1 MITEDINFTP
11 RAQKLL
17 QVTKYVAIS
26 FNHDTILL
34 THLFAAFFEL
44 KQSKSLEIV
53 QGMGVDLDR
62 LKKVLYE
69 DILEKLPN
77 SAVSAESIK
86 LSKVIVDIL
95 KQSTEIAAEFNHT
108 WVSVDHIFLALLDS
122 LDEWPRKVFSVF
134 PIDLA
139 VAFTQIVTYLSDSE
153 ANETRTPPTKPAFDV
168 PNPGA
173 SSDAAHFKVLSQ
185 YASNLTQKVLAGNI
199 DPIFGRETE
208 TAELEDILNRRK
220 KNSAILLGEAGVGKT
235 SIVEG
240 LAQRIVSGKA
250 PLFLQNKIVFSLD
263 LNTVVAGTKYR
274 GEFEDRLNKI
284 IEEAKHPNVILFI
297 DEVHTLVGAGDA
309 EGSLDAANIL
319 KPALSSGDITVI
331 GATTYAEFR
340 KKLFKDKA
348 LQRRFEQ
355 VFVEEPTKEETL
367 KILRHKKQLYE
378 EFHYVSIEEEMLS
391 DIVNYSEEFL
401 TSSQFPDKAI
411 DLLDLI
417 CSHVKI
423 KKIKKPKTL
432 QSLEA
437 EFIKSLN
444 ENTAPKEEQGKL
456 FEQMKTYASKWS
468 KSVEKKRYKVA
479 KRDLFEILSRKT
491 DIPYGD
497 FVQSVS
503 QKYTSLSKNLKQV
516 VVGQPHAI
524 DSISRC
530 LLRHKSGLRDTGRPI
545 GSFMF
550 LGPTGVGKTYIS
562 KCLASNFFKSKH
574 NFIQLDMSEFSDST
588 SVSKL
593 IGSNPGYVGFEE
605 GGFLVEQIS
614 KHPNSV
620 VLFDEIE
627 KAHPKVHQLLLQILE
642 EGHLHDSQGRDA
654 NFRNS
659 IIIVTGNIGSK
670 ILSQKHSLGF
680 ADNIEETRMDDAQ
693 KHLKKILPLELINRF
708 DEIIFF
714 NKLSNDNLKVVVRH
728 ELQKLTQNAL
738 KNGITVNFS
747 PSLEDF
753 ILNCITD
760 KSFGARSIKRTVQN
774 KVTDILSLKFI
785 KNPAVKEYSISV
797 TKNKDEIDVK
807 F

>member
-17 QVTKYVAIS
+17 QVTKHLAVS

-34 THLFAAFFEL
+34 AHLFAAFFEL
-44 KQSKSLEIV
+44 KQSRSLEIV
-53 QGMGVDLDR
+53 QGMGVDLER

-77 SAVSAESIK
+77 VSAAPESIK

-95 KQSTEIAAEFNHT
+95 KQSTEIAAEFKHT
-108 WVSVDHIFLALLDS
+108 WVSVDHIFLALLDN
-122 LDEWPRKVFSVF
+122 LDEWPHTVFSVF
-134 PIDLA
+134 NIDLA
-139 VAFTQIVTYLSDSE
+139 GAFTQIVTYLSDSD
-153 ANETRTPPTKPAFDV
+153 ASETSTPQPKAAFAM
-168 PNPGA
+168 P
-173 SSDAAHFKVLSQ
+173 SSSALSEGTTFKVLSQ
-185 YASNLTQKVLAGNI
+185 YASDLTQKVLNGKT
-199 DPIFGRETE
+199 DPIFGREAE
-208 TAELEDILNRRK
+208 TAKLEDILNRRK

-240 LAQRIVSGKA
+240 LAQRIVSGNA

-263 LNTVVAGTKYR
+263 LNTIVAGTKYR

-284 IEEAKHPNVILFI
+284 VEEAKDPNVILFI
-297 DEVHTLVGAGDA
+297 DEIHTLAGAGDA

-331 GATTYAEFR
+331 GATTYAEYR

-348 LQRRFEQ
+348 LHRRFEQ

-378 EFHYVSIEEEMLS
+378 EFHYVSITDEILS

-401 TSSQFPDKAI
+401 TNSQFPDKAI

-423 KKIKKPKTL
+423 KKIKKPKSL
-432 QSLEA
+432 QRLET
-437 EFIKSLN
+437 EFVKLLSEHPTPN
-444 ENTAPKEEQGKL
+444 EEQNTFFSRMKEEAL
-456 FEQMKTYASKWS
+456 KWS
-468 KSVEKKRYKVA
+468 KSVEKKRYKIS

-491 DIPYGD
+491 DIPRSD
-497 FVQSVS
+497 FMQSAS
-503 QKYTSLSKNLKQV
+503 KKYTSLSRNLKKL
-516 VVGQPHAI
+516 VVGQSHAI

-530 LLRHKSGLRDTGRPI
+530 LLRHKSGLRDTARPI

-588 SVSKL
+588 SISKL
-593 IGSNPGYVGFEE
+593 IGSNPGYVGYEE
-605 GGFLVEQIS
+605 GGLLVEQIS

-642 EGHLHDSQGRDA
+642 EGRLHDSQGRDA

-659 IIIVTGNIGSK
+659 IIIVTGNIAST

-680 ADNIEETRMDDAQ
+680 VNNIEETRMDDAK

-714 NKLSNDNLKVVVRH
+714 NKLSDDNLKAVVRH

-747 PSLEDF
+747 TSLEDF

-785 KNPAVKEYSISV
+785 KNPTIKEYAVSAN
-797 TKNKDEIDVK
+797 KNKDKIDVK

>member
-11 RAQKLL
+11 RSQKLL
-17 QVTKYVAIS
+17 QATKRLALS
-26 FNHDTILL
+26 FNHDTICLA
-34 THLFAAFFEL
+34 HLFAAFFEL

-53 QGMGVDLDR
+53 KGMGVDLDR

-77 SAVSAESIK
+77 IMVSPETVK
-86 LSKVIVDIL
+86 LSKVIVNIL
-95 KQSTEIAAEFNHT
+95 KQSTEIATEFRHS
-108 WVSVDHIFLALLDS
+108 WVSVDHIFLVLLDN
-122 LDEWPRKVFSVF
+122 LDKWPRKVVSVF
-134 PIDLA
+134 NIDLA
-139 VAFTQIVTYLSDSE
+139 AAFTEIVTYLSDTDISE
-153 ANETRTPPTKPAFDV
+153 TNIPETQPVFTLPHAGAFPDV
-168 PNPGA
+168 
-173 SSDAAHFKVLSQ
+173 AHFKVLSQ
-185 YASNLTQKVLAGNI
+185 YASNLTQKVLAGKI

-208 TAELEDILNRRK
+208 TAQLEDILNRRK
-220 KNSAILLGEAGVGKT
+220 KNSALLLGEAGVGKT

-240 LAQRIVSGKA
+240 LVQRIVSGNA

-263 LNTVVAGTKYR
+263 LNTIVAGTKYR

-297 DEVHTLVGAGDA
+297 DEVPTNA
-309 EGSLDAANIL
+309 E
-319 KPALSSGDITVI
+319 
-331 GATTYAEFR
+331 YR

-348 LQRRFEQ
+348 LHRRFEQ

-367 KILRHKKQLYE
+367 KILHHKKQLYE
-378 EFHYVSIEEEMLS
+378 EFHYVSISDKMLS
-391 DIVNYSEEFL
+391 DIVDYSEEFL
-401 TSSQFPDKAI
+401 TNSQFPDKAI

-423 KKIKKPKTL
+423 KKIKKPSAL
-432 QSLEA
+432 QNLER
-437 EFIKSLN
+437 EFVKSLN
-444 ENTAPKEEQGKL
+444 ENATPREEQNTL
-456 FEQMKTYASKWS
+456 FERMKTQAFKWS
-468 KSVEKKRYKVA
+468 KAVEKKRYKIA

-491 DIPYGD
+491 DIPCSD
-497 FVQSVS
+497 FIQSAS
-503 QKYTSLSKNLKQV
+503 QKYTSLSKNLKKV
-516 VVGQPHAI
+516 VFGQSHVI

-550 LGPTGVGKTYIS
+550 LGPTGVGKTYVS

-574 NFIQLDMSEFSDST
+574 NFIQLDMSEFSESA
-588 SVSKL
+588 SISKL
-593 IGSNPGYVGFEE
+593 IGSSPGYVGFEE
-605 GGFLVEQIS
+605 GGLLVEQIS
-614 KHPNSV
+614 KHPSSV

-627 KAHPKVHQLLLQILE
+627 KAHPKIHQILLQILE
-642 EGHLHDSQGRDA
+642 EGHLHDSHGRDA

-659 IIIVTGNIGSK
+659 IIIVTGNIASK
-670 ILSQKHSLGF
+670 ILTQQHALGF
-680 ADNIEETRMDDAQ
+680 VDNIEETRMDDAK
-693 KHLKKILPLELINRF
+693 KHLKKVLPLELINRF

-714 NKLSNDNLKVVVRH
+714 NKLSDDNLKAVVGQ

-747 PSLEDF
+747 ASLEDF
-753 ILNCITD
+753 ILNCMTD

-774 KVTDILSLKFI
+774 KITDILSLKFI
-785 KNPAVKEYSISV
+785 KNPKVKEYSVSV
-797 TKNKDEIDVK
+797 SKNSDKINVE